1 MFVNASDFKHKVRPL
16 NSSIENIIPLPD
28 MSGESF
34 HLNYGGNPRSDIAYL
49 NGLEDIA
56 VAETLL
62 NKMAQLPDSGNTNAD
77 LTDEQLLA
85 MCGSAK
91 AQTFADMV
99 AKIERGV
106 EEKYRAEIASVDAER
121 VKAEYE
127 SRKSKIQSLK
137 DSLSAEERDS
147 LNKKRRQIDIEKL
160 IDND

>member
-1 MFVNASDFKHKVRPL
+1 MFVNASDFKHKFRPL